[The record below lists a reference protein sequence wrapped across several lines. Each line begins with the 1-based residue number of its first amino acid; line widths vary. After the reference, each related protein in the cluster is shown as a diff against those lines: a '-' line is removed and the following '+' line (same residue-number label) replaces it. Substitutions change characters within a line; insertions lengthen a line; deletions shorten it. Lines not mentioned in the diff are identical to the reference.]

1 MLKAKM
7 KTNIPLILN
16 FILLIAV
23 GILYYLHFKN
33 HNGESSKVFTPEI
46 VTSSGS
52 SHTGVYYIN
61 TDSLL
66 SNYEFYKKQEA
77 ELENEQTRM
86 QNQLKSQG
94 EKLEQEFY
102 MYQQQG
108 ATMTD
113 NQRAEKE
120 ADLAKKQ
127 QAFMTD
133 KDELVEKLDQKQ
145 MNASNAL
152 YDRVNAFLKKMKSEG
167 RINYVLGFKKGG
179 SIFYAND
186 SLDITSQVLK
196 GLNDEYKQELK

>member
-1 MLKAKM
+1 M
-7 KTNIPLILN
+7 KTNLSLTLN
-16 FILLIAV
+16 LVLLIAV
-23 GILYYLHFKN
+23 GVLYYLHFKKQN
-33 HNGESSKVFTPEI
+33 NELSTTAVPAIVNSSA
-46 VTSSGS
+46 SSQS
-52 SHTGVYYIN
+52 GVYYIN

-77 ELENEQTRM
+77 ELENEQNRM
-86 QNQLKSQG
+86 RNQLKSQG

-108 ATMTD
+108 ASMTE

-127 QAFMTD
+127 QDFMTD
-133 KDELVEKLDQKQ
+133 KDALVEKLDQKQ
-145 MNASNAL
+145 MDASNAL
-152 YDRVNAFLKKMKSEG
+152 YDRVNAYLKKLKVDG

-179 SIFYAND
+179 SIFYASD

-196 GLNDEYKQELK
+196 GLNEEYKQELK